1 MIILLDLRFIYS
13 LALDFVKEKPRM
25 AVCSNPSRHAV
36 SNNLFQLSPLGAD
49 YPQLERQSYLTSLG
63 IYDIL
68 PAIFRHLAEN
78 V

>member
-1 MIILLDLRFIYS
+1 
-13 LALDFVKEKPRM
+13 M
-25 AVCSNPSRHAV
+25 AVCSNPSHHGV

-68 PAIFRHLAEN
+68 PAIFRRLAEN